1 MEKTN
6 HDKLWD
12 LMDREQSIS
21 KESLEKAFAHHLE
34 YTVGKHRN
42 NTNKQDIYEALSF
55 TVRDVIV
62 DRLNETQHNYRIKN
76 PKRVYYLSLEFLIG
90 RTLSNAL
97 INLGLHN
104 IMEETLKEFGYDL
117 HEIVE
122 YEPDA
127 GLGNGGLGRL
137 AACFMDSLSTL
148 NLPGYGYG
156 IRYEYG
162 IFNQQIENGSQIEKP
177 DAWLQKSGNPWEITR
192 HEVVYPVHFYG
203 HVETKI
209 DPTGKLMSVW
219 IPLETIVAEA
229 HDYSVPGYNTTTVNN
244 LRLWVA
250 KASEEFNFDYF
261 NHGDYLKAV
270 EDKQKTENIS
280 KVLYPNDTTEQ
291 GKILRLK
298 QQYFMVASSL
308 LDIINRYKRFNTDFD
323 RFPDEVAIQ
332 LNDTH
337 PSIAIPELMRILMDE
352 EKLEWNAAWNIT
364 TKVFAYTNH
373 TVLPEA
379 LETWKVSL
387 IEFLLP
393 RHAQI
398 INEINFR
405 FLNEARASGKLN
417 DHEIMQ
423 VSVFHEGP
431 DKLLR
436 MANLAVIGSHSV
448 NGVAALHSELLKT
461 LVFPGFYKLWPEKF
475 NNKTNGITQR
485 RFLLKANPQLSNLI
499 ASKIGD
505 EFATDLKKLRELEAF
520 SSDPGFEE
528 EWRRIKKENK
538 ERLAKII
545 QHDTGIIVDVNSIFD
560 VQIKRFH
567 EYKRQLLNVLH
578 VIAMYIRIQ
587 ENPYKEVVPR
597 TFIFAGKAAPGYYMA
612 KLIIR
617 FINAVATVVNND
629 PKVNGRLKVVFL
641 PNYRVSLAE
650 NIFPASDLS
659 EQISTAGT
667 EASGTGNMKFAL
679 NGALTIGTLDGANVE
694 IMEEVGEENIYIF
707 GLKAHEVLD
716 IKAKGYHPGEYINR
730 SDELQRILTLIKEN
744 FFSMSNAN
752 LFRPIYD
759 NLVHQDNYLLMA
771 DFDAYSACQKIIS
784 SDFKNQDLWT
794 KKSILNVAR
803 IGKFSSDRTIQEY
816 AEQIWNVKPVEA
828 KNPSLKYT
836 LKK

>member
-1 MEKTN
+1 M
-6 HDKLWD
+6 
-12 LMDREQSIS
+12 
-21 KESLEKAFAHHLE
+21 
-34 YTVGKHRN
+34 
-42 NTNKQDIYEALSF
+42 
-55 TVRDVIV
+55 
-62 DRLNETQHNYRIKN
+62 
-76 PKRVYYLSLEFLIG
+76 
-90 RTLSNAL
+90 
-97 INLGLHN
+97 
-104 IMEETLKEFGYDL
+104 
-117 HEIVE
+117 
-122 YEPDA
+122 
-127 GLGNGGLGRL
+127 
-137 AACFMDSLSTL
+137 
-148 NLPGYGYG
+148 
-156 IRYEYG
+156 
-162 IFNQQIENGSQIEKP
+162 
-177 DAWLQKSGNPWEITR
+177 
-192 HEVVYPVHFYG
+192 
-203 HVETKI
+203 
-209 DPTGKLMSVW
+209 
-219 IPLETIVAEA
+219 
-229 HDYSVPGYNTTTVNN
+229 
-244 LRLWVA
+244 
-250 KASEEFNFDYF
+250 
-261 NHGDYLKAV
+261 
-270 EDKQKTENIS
+270 
-280 KVLYPNDTTEQ
+280 
-291 GKILRLK
+291 
-298 QQYFMVASSL
+298 
-308 LDIINRYKRFNTDFD
+308 
-323 RFPDEVAIQ
+323 
-332 LNDTH
+332 
-337 PSIAIPELMRILMDE
+337 
-352 EKLEWNAAWNIT
+352 
-364 TKVFAYTNH
+364 
-373 TVLPEA
+373 
-379 LETWKVSL
+379 
-387 IEFLLP
+387 
-393 RHAQI
+393 
-398 INEINFR
+398 
-405 FLNEARASGKLN
+405 
-417 DHEIMQ
+417 
-423 VSVFHEGP
+423 
-431 DKLLR
+431 
-436 MANLAVIGSHSV
+436 
-448 NGVAALHSELLKT
+448 
-461 LVFPGFYKLWPEKF
+461 
-475 NNKTNGITQR
+475 
-485 RFLLKANPQLSNLI
+485 SNLI

-816 AEQIWNVKPVEA
+816 AEQIWNVKPVEV